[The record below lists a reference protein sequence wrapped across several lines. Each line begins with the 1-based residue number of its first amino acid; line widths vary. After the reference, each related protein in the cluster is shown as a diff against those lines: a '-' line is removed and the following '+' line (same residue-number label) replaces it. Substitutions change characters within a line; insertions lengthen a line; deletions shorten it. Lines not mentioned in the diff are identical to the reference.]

1 MKTLGWHP
9 PLVPQPSALAL
20 SGGGLRAALFQ
31 QGGFLA
37 LAMRQELAAL
47 QKVGAISGGTLAAL
61 ALRQAHVD
69 VELLPPPKEG
79 WKEEDRQLSI
89 VMHAQW
95 YMSRLA
101 ARNIRMRALLS
112 WKSVASAVLFG
123 SMNLTRR
130 FAEDINAVLG
140 QHSKVKEEP
149 FELRIGVHQLFTRAA
164 ADIVVRPD
172 SNVGVLAAAAMTIP
186 GFMESLVVEPLGP
199 VCDGGVDDKTALDLL
214 TTAGVTSG
222 ILVLDASTGL
232 RINKTCTASP
242 MTSLLMLLERNAET
256 LRDSTQKDGERI
268 LGWASLRDA
277 HEKNDGLNG
286 VLVGYLQNARTD
298 LNHFSAVEQLA
309 LVAVGFVVT
318 LQARGEARDSILRK
332 ASNLGRIELPSRKG
346 PQIYPMAQML
356 EGVCRA
362 LFDSQETP
370 PSAQTD
376 TSVSEQTT
384 ISQGLSLVLEKS
396 SRSLGHDIG
405 SKHPFF
411 FVMGLLAAAWAT
423 TVALSILVPLLT
435 LLWIG
440 AVYLAQAMR
449 VDAWTMIMVL
459 WGGLGI
465 SATGAAIYW
474 ARAPGAQWTLLRC
487 LLAIIFLPALV
498 PLVLTARFVVS
509 MVQEGEGAWTLR
521 YKQGTLGRLR
531 GLLSFRGV
539 PQRSGI
545 GVIGSIAALAVLF
558 FIGVLNPWFFA
569 FWISPHWTNTIWHFD
584 DLGWVGW
591 VFMHVPLQPGTLG
604 LLVLEGLTAVLFG
617 SARWVKRKIF
627 TEGMHDAA

>member
-1 MKTLGWHP
+1 MKKLSWHP

-37 LAMRQELAAL
+37 LAMRQELAAV

-69 VELLPPPKEG
+69 VGLLPRPKEG
-79 WKEEDRQLSI
+79 WKEEDRQLAI

-112 WKSVASAVLFG
+112 WKSVASVVLFG

-140 QHSKVKEEP
+140 QHSKIQEEP
-149 FELRIGVHQLFTRAA
+149 FELRIGVHQLFMRAA

-232 RINKTCTASP
+232 RIEKTRPASP

-256 LRDSTQKDGERI
+256 LRDSTIKNGERI

-277 HEKNDGLNG
+277 HGKNDGLNG
-286 VLVGYLQNARTD
+286 VLLGYLQNARTD

-332 ASNLGRIELPSRKG
+332 ASKLGRIELPSRKG
-346 PQIYPMAQML
+346 PKIYPMAQML

-362 LFDSQETP
+362 LFDNQET

-376 TSVSEQTT
+376 TSVLEQTT

-396 SRSLGHDIG
+396 SRSLGHDIR

-411 FVMGLLAAAWAT
+411 FVMGLLASAWAT

-440 AVYLAQAMR
+440 ALYLAQAMH
-449 VDAWTMIMVL
+449 VDAWTMIMIL
-459 WGGLGI
+459 WGVLGI

-474 ARAPGAQWTLLRC
+474 ARAPGAQWTPLRC

-521 YKQGTLGRLR
+521 YKQGTLGRLH
-531 GLLSFRGV
+531 GLLSFSDF
-539 PQRSGI
+539 PQRSGV
-545 GVIGSIAALAVLF
+545 GVIGFIAAWVVLF
-558 FIGVLNPWFFA
+558 SISVLNPWFFA
-569 FWISPHWTNTIWHFD
+569 FCISPHWTNTLWHFD

-591 VFMHVPLQPGTLG
+591 VFTHVPLQPGTLG
-604 LLVLEGLTAVLFG
+604 LLALEGLTAALFA
-617 SARWVKRKIF
+617 SARWVKRQNT
-627 TEGMHDAA
+627 TEGMHDAQ